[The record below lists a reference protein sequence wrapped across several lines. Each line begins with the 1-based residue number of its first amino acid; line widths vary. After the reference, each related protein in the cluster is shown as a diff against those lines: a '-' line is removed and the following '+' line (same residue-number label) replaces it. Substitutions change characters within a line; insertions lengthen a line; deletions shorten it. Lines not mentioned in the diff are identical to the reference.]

1 MAADP
6 PGGTE
11 GSRLEQAR
19 RLRGDAQVAEVFNSG
34 LEVWLY
40 DASHRDALKSS
51 GAFETDADDA
61 LFEKKM
67 KAFVKEG
74 LIMAYQLMQ
83 DDSLGIAV
91 AVGEPLSKK
100 ELAAARWLKP
110 QKAFL
115 RLPSGRLVIESNDAL
130 TVRRE
135 APTDPGAELA
145 ITPGDYLAT
154 LYRIDWDALEA
165 DGLSWAGP
173 NEFITLTP
181 GAKAVPVRGQPAL
194 LPWEPRGPGRAK
206 WSVDGNSYDGA
217 ALFYDDEMAMCVAL
231 DPAGAE
237 RLGMKDGS
245 MSVVSV
251 PSLGFECV
259 LVFVTG
265 DTQKGGFYSRLER
278 VRPPREYAGKEWA
291 HCWFQPQAE
300 TLFCMRRLSKVRAP
314 KKQQN
319 VWHPAT
325 MRVVEARAREK

>member
-1 MAADP
+1 MAIDRSNR
-6 PGGTE
+6 TE

-19 RLRGDAQVAEVFNSG
+19 RLRGDAQMAKVFNSG

-61 LFEKKM
+61 LFEQKM

-74 LIMAYQLMQ
+74 LIMAYQIMQ
-83 DDSLGIAV
+83 DDSLRIAV
-91 AVGEPLSKK
+91 AVGEPLNRK
-100 ELAAARWLKP
+100 ELASARWLKP

-130 TVRRE
+130 TLRRE
-135 APTDPGAELA
+135 TPTDPGSELA
-145 ITPGDYLAT
+145 LPPGDYLAT

-165 DGLSWAGP
+165 DELPWTGP

-181 GAKAVPVRGQPAL
+181 GAKAGPVRGQPAL
-194 LPWEPRGPGRAK
+194 LPWEPRGPGKAT
-206 WSVDGNSYDGA
+206 WSVVENSYDGS
-217 ALFYDDEMAMCVAL
+217 ALFYDDETAMCVAL

-237 RLGMKDGS
+237 QLGMKDGS

-251 PSLGFECV
+251 PALDFECV
-259 LVFVTG
+259 LVFVAG
-265 DTQKGGFYSRLER
+265 DTHKGEFYNRMER
-278 VRPPREYAGKEWA
+278 VRPSREYAGRQWA
-291 HCWFQPQAE
+291 HCWFHPQAE
-300 TLFCMRRLSKVRAP
+300 TLFCMRRLSKTRVP

-325 MRVVEARAREK
+325 MCVVE